1 MRDIT
6 NPRGIRDWATEHR
19 IIKRKNIRTMIISP
33 AKRASQV
40 EEYYFSRNNRR
51 LDAMRKSGIDVIN
64 LGVGSPDM
72 PPAEK
77 VISTLGESAK
87 LPNVHGYQS
96 YVGIPELR
104 QGYSEWY
111 KTWYGVELDPSCEI
125 LPLIGSKEG
134 IMHIMMAFINE
145 GDGVLL
151 PNPGYPTYTSVSKLL
166 GAKIQYYNLYAENG
180 WQPDFAELEKMDLRG
195 VKIMWTNYSNM
206 PTGAKA
212 TKELYQRLV
221 RFGREHG
228 IMICNDNPYSFI
240 LNDNPL
246 SILSVDGAKDV
257 CIELNS
263 MSKAHNMAGWRF
275 GMAASSKEV
284 IETVLRVKS
293 NMDSGVFRPMQM
305 AAVEALK
312 LGKEWFAKLN
322 AEYRER
328 QRYAFMIMDELGCKY
343 DKEQGGLFVWA
354 KVDDKWSS
362 AEAQSDEILA
372 KTGVFITPGF
382 IFGSQGE
389 RYLRISLC
397 AKVTVFEEVL
407 RRIKAM
413 K

>member
-1 MRDIT
+1 
-6 NPRGIRDWATEHR
+6 
-19 IIKRKNIRTMIISP
+19 MIISP
-33 AKRASQV
+33 ANRASKV

-51 LDAMRKSGIDVIN
+51 LDAMRKSGVDVIN
-64 LGVGSPDM
+64 LGIGSPDL
-72 PPAEK
+72 PPAES
-77 VISTLGESAK
+77 VTETLGKTAK
-87 LPNVHGYQS
+87 QPNVHGYQS

-104 QGYSEWY
+104 QGYADWY
-111 KTWYGVELDPSCEI
+111 SQWYGVKLDPACEI

-134 IMHIMMAFINE
+134 IMHIMMAFMNE

-151 PNPGYPTYTSVSKLL
+151 PDPGYPTYASVSKLV
-166 GAKIQYYNLYAENG
+166 GARIVSYKLYEHLG
-180 WQPDFAELEKMDLRG
+180 WQPDFEELEKMDLTG

-212 TKELYQRLV
+212 TMELYGKLV
-221 RFGREHG
+221 DFGRRHG

-240 LNDNPL
+240 LNDHPI
-246 SILSVDGAKDV
+246 SILSVEGAKEV

-275 GMAASSKEV
+275 GMAASNREV

-293 NMDSGVFRPMQM
+293 NMDSGVFRPMQL

-312 LGKEWFAKLN
+312 LGKEWFDKLN

-328 QRYAFMIMDELGCKY
+328 QKYAFAIMDALGCTY
-343 DKEQGGLFVWA
+343 DRGQGGLFVWA
-354 KVDDKWSS
+354 KVGEKWRD
-362 AEAQSDEILA
+362 AEEQSDAVLN

-382 IFGSQGE
+382 IFGSQGV

-397 AKVTVFEEVL
+397 AKIPVFQEAL
-407 RRIKAM
+407 KRIKEM
-413 K
+413 GE